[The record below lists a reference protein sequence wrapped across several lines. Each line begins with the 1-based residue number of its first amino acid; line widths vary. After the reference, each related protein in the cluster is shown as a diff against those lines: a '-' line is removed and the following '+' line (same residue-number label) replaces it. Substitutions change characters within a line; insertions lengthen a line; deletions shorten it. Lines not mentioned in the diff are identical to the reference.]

1 MTKKDLVERELLPT
15 TVRFS
20 QAWRGHKNHPIPFNY
35 PRAILE
41 SLEVLTI
48 GVDEILRYIQEKEKE
63 RKLEL

>member
-20 QAWRGHKNHPIPFNY
+20 QAWRGHKNHLISFRY
-35 PRAILE
+35 QRAILE
-41 SLEVLTI
+41 SLEVVSR